1 MPEKY
6 RKLILDLKNQC
17 PNWFEFTFAV
27 FLSLKICI
35 I

>member
-6 RKLILDLKNQC
+6 RKLILDLTNKR

-27 FLSLKICI
+27 LLPLKICI